1 MARSRIRRLRVSV
14 AATSG
19 PRSTRLAVSDA
30 WDRLQAATLTRRTAS
45 RTATWGT
52 RRAPPGV
59 GLARRSVTIEVTVS
73 GPVWVPEAQSQ
84 GPVHPDMGE
93 PDERHRHGQARAAE
107 HTTKSQDS
115 GWKVGVGQVVGDRT
129 SPGADHVSEK
139 TQVRNRE
146 QCDEQPPRLPLP
158 AVQDRRHGEQGDPFA
173 SEQHARQAGHHARAV
188 LAGVD
193 GRGHCSSPTRGP
205 RSCPTPSRRLRPGG
219 NRAAMPAPGTR
230 GRAPGPRSAWAW
242 ACPRSTAR
250 WRRRPRAR

>member
-45 RTATWGT
+45 RTATWARGG
-52 RRAPPGV
+52 RRRVSAWRD
-59 GLARRSVTIEVTVS
+59 ARSPIEVTVS

-129 SPGADHVSEK
+129 SPGAD
-139 TQVRNRE
+139 TY
-146 QCDEQPPRLPLP
+146 P
-158 AVQDRRHGEQGDPFA
+158 
-173 SEQHARQAGHHARAV
+173 
-188 LAGVD
+188 
-193 GRGHCSSPTRGP
+193 
-205 RSCPTPSRRLRPGG
+205 
-219 NRAAMPAPGTR
+219 
-230 GRAPGPRSAWAW
+230 
-242 ACPRSTAR
+242 
-250 WRRRPRAR
+250 RRPKSGTASNATNSHH